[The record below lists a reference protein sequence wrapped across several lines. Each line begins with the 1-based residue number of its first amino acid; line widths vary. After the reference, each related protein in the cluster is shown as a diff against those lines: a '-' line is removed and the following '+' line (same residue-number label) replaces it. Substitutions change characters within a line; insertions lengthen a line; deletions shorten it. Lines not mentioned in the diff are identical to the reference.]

1 MTNDRLTCSEIRSD
15 AELEMVLAKARLKEA
30 IERGCKDEVKLAEL
44 KTTVAVWDRAIR
56 QIDARCEQNWIK
68 KHR

>member
-1 MTNDRLTCSEIRSD
+1 MTNDRLVCTEIRAD
-15 AELEMVLAKARLKEA
+15 AELEMVLAKARLKEE